1 MLIKRAVL
9 DGIVEGRIDLAFRR
23 QKRPTVK
30 TGGSLRTVVGQL
42 AIGRV
47 DAVTERQITADDA
60 RRAGYPSRAELLREL
75 ARKDEGRI
83 YRVELSLG
91 GPDPRAVLRERAE
104 LSDDDIA
111 DLDRRLARLDRASTH
126 GPWTLETLRL
136 IDAHPA
142 TLSTDIAAMVGRER
156 MPFKTDVRKLKEL
169 GLTESL
175 EVGYRLSPRGRAYL
189 ERTTRDG

>member
-23 QKRPTVK
+23 QRRPTVK
-30 TGGSLRTVVGQL
+30 SGGSLRTVVGQL

-47 DAVTERQITADDA
+47 DEVTARQITAADA

-75 ARKDEGRI
+75 ARKEEGRI
-83 YRVELSLG
+83 YRVELALG
-91 GPDPRAVLRERAE
+91 GPDPRVVLRE
-104 LSDDDIA
+104 SA
-111 DLDRRLARLDRASTH
+111 DLSGADVAEIDGRLARLDAASTH
-126 GPWTLETLRL
+126 GPWTMETLRL

-142 TLSTDIAAMVGRER
+142 TLSTDIAAMVRRER
-156 MPFKTDVRKLKEL
+156 KPFKTDVRKLKGL

-189 ERTTRDG
+189 ARTTR

>member
-23 QKRPTVK
+23 QRRPTVK
-30 TGGSLRTVVGQL
+30 TGGSLRTAVGQL

-47 DAVTERQITADDA
+47 DEVSARQITAADA
-60 RRAGYPSRAELLREL
+60 RRAGYASRAEHLREL
-75 ARKDEGRI
+75 ARKEEGRI
-83 YRVELSLG
+83 YRVELALG
-91 GPDPRAVLRERAE
+91 GPDPRVGLRESAD
-104 LSDDDIA
+104 LSDA
-111 DLDRRLARLDRASTH
+111 DVAELDRRLTRLDTASTH
-126 GPWTLETLRL
+126 GPWTMETLRL

-156 MPFKTDVRKLKEL
+156 KPFKTDVRKLKEL

-189 ERTTRDG
+189 ARTAR